1 MVNMILSKNNF
12 NYSLVRNETYVKEID
27 LSKKRHN
34 RNIWSIKELSS
45 IESIRNY
52 HGDRLELI
60 QWAESFNRTRQWL
73 QENYPELMI

>member
-1 MVNMILSKNNF
+1 MVNMNILRDDF
-12 NYSLVRNETYVKEID
+12 QYDLIRDETYVKETN

-34 RNIWSIKELSS
+34 RNVWNIKELSS

-52 HGDRLELI
+52 YGDRLEMI